1 MFDLLIHSGSYP
13 DFSRGAFVQANL
25 ALRDGKIAY
34 VGGEKPAARRVIDA
48 GGKVV
53 SPGFLD
59 IHMHEENCA
68 EGDKWVIARMMARQ
82 GVTTAVGGNCGVMNQ
97 PVGEFKAMLR
107 RLGGCP
113 INYMLLSGYNYYRH
127 DVLGHGHYEQIGP
140 EEWDK
145 IRSHLL
151 RDLDEGA
158 VGISFGIEYD
168 PGITTEEIKY
178 AAAARADDS
187 LLLAAHYR
195 ADSGQSIASIREM
208 IEIQRSTGK
217 KFQVSHLSS
226 CSAMGQMEEALALI
240 NEEHRKNPRFNYD
253 TYPYNAF
260 STTLGSTVFEDGFLE
275 AYGKSYSDILLTE
288 EPYQNVRC
296 TEEIFRAARAAYP
309 QMLAVA
315 FAMNEEEIAQAIT
328 NPIGMIA
335 SDGIVN
341 NGMGHPR
348 AAGTFPRVLGKY
360 VREEGKLD
368 LLTALRKM
376 TLEPALRLELQH
388 RKGVIR
394 PGADADLTIFTPE
407 TISDGPVFGD
417 IDRPNQGIDYVI
429 VNGTV
434 TVEGQELVDETPGKF
449 ISHFDR

>member
-1 MFDLLIHSGSYP
+1 
-13 DFSRGAFVQANL
+13 
-25 ALRDGKIAY
+25 
-34 VGGEKPAARRVIDA
+34 
-48 GGKVV
+48 
-53 SPGFLD
+53 
-59 IHMHEENCA
+59 
-68 EGDKWVIARMMARQ
+68 
-82 GVTTAVGGNCGVMNQ
+82 
-97 PVGEFKAMLR
+97 
-107 RLGGCP
+107 
-113 INYMLLSGYNYYRH
+113 
-127 DVLGHGHYEQIGP
+127 
-140 EEWDK
+140 
-145 IRSHLL
+145 
-151 RDLDEGA
+151 
-158 VGISFGIEYD
+158 
-168 PGITTEEIKY
+168 
-178 AAAARADDS
+178 
-187 LLLAAHYR
+187 
-195 ADSGQSIASIREM
+195 
-208 IEIQRSTGK
+208 
-217 KFQVSHLSS
+217 
-226 CSAMGQMEEALALI
+226 
-240 NEEHRKNPRFNYD
+240 
-253 TYPYNAF
+253 
-260 STTLGSTVFEDGFLE
+260 
-275 AYGKSYSDILLTE
+275 
-288 EPYQNVRC
+288 
-296 TEEIFRAARAAYP
+296 
-309 QMLAVA
+309 
-315 FAMNEEEIAQAIT
+315 MNEEEIAQAIT